1 MGGDPILQK
10 NPMVGIE
17 LVETPALDRH
27 SRVDHDLFLRQLLI
41 GWCLVG
47 GWGQP

>member
-1 MGGDPILQK
+1 
-10 NPMVGIE
+10 MVGME
-17 LVETPALDRH
+17 LVKTPALDRH